1 MESQHKDGGA
11 DHRWSARQHLR
22 VPVKLYNGGEQLGQ
36 GRTHNVGIGGM
47 YVELTALNGRKLS
60 AETPVSV
67 AFSVTN
73 RGSTTHHR
81 LPATVIWSAD
91 EGAGLMFTDFNVE
104 TVHTLRD
111 ILYPQ

>member
-1 MESQHKDGGA
+1 MEQHKNSGG
-11 DHRWSARQHLR
+11 DHRWSARQHLKL
-22 VPVKLYNGGEQLGQ
+22 PVKLYNGGEALGQ
-36 GRTHNVGIGGM
+36 GRTQNVGIGGM
-47 YVELTALNGRKLS
+47 YVELSALKGKKIP

-67 AFSVTN
+67 AFTVTSAGN
-73 RGSTTHHR
+73 TTHHR

-91 EGAGLMFTDFNVE
+91 DGAGLMFTDFNVE